1 MIEAKKN
8 EPTNA
13 MKKVKRLCKDF
24 GVTTGKLKGLLAE
37 ERKKS

>member
-13 MKKVKRLCKDF
+13 MKKVKHLCKDS
-24 GVTTGKLKGLLAE
+24 GVTTGMLKGFPAE
-37 ERKKS
+37 EK